1 MADERPTGGEAP
13 KSKKKLIL
21 IILIAL
27 VVLAGGGASAL
38 FLLGSDD
45 SATVDELNDPVAE
58 GLPEQASYV
67 NISQPFLFS
76 VAEKKRDRLVQIKV
90 QLMVRGVA
98 NEELARH
105 HSPLIESIILSTL
118 GAATADQLK
127 SPQGRSQ
134 LKEQATENIQ
144 ASMTELIGKPVVE
157 QVLFTDFVIQ

>member
-27 VVLAGGGASAL
+27 VLLAGGGAAAF
-38 FLLGSDD
+38 FLLGSDE
-45 SATVDELNDPVAE
+45 SATVDKPKDPVAE
-58 GLPEQASYV
+58 GLPAPASYV

-76 VAEKKRDRLVQIKV
+76 VADKKRDRLVQIKV

-98 NEELARH
+98 NEDLARH

-134 LKEQATENIQ
+134 LKDQATENIQ
-144 ASMTELIGKPVVE
+144 ASLTELVGKPVVE